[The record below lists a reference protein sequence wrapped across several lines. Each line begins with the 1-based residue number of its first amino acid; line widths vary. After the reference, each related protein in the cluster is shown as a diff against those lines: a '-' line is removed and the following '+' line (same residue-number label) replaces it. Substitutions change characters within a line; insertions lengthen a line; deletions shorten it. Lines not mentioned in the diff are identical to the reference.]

1 MVNIDDVVAK
11 PSNCDKSIFT
21 SQTRKAQYTTLNTVD
36 VVVKSLNMDKNTTNN
51 KVRTDQA

>member
-51 KVRTDQA
+51 KVQTDQA